1 MQSFSG
7 CGTFHSRSLRKER
20 QKLCKITTDSPD
32 AHYEHAVPAGKVVIL
47 RSRAFNSGT
56 RMGASEELLSTSEQA
71 AEHPS
76 QEPLPAAAESSAAP
90 SLRLALPEETVA
102 ELRRLI
108 EEHAIV
114 EVEVLERIRGGL
126 RVQYSTPDST
136 LPGFLPTSL
145 ATAKRYPME
154 QELRELVGQRFH
166 VVIHELRPQ
175 EDGTVTI
182 IFNRQRFLQDLA
194 LARLQEGQ
202 TVEGVIT
209 RLSTAGAFA
218 DVGGIEGFIP
228 NAELDHRRIHSAQA
242 VVKIGDRLPLKVLS
256 IDLAN
261 RRVKLSRKALLPSP
275 WEDAAQRYPVGSRVQ
290 GKVLRVT
297 PRAAIV
303 ELEDGI
309 EGLVPLSELSWT
321 RRPLHPAELL
331 HAGQEA
337 EFVVLELEP
346 ERQRLVLSLRRTQPN
361 PWEEA
366 AARYPVGSRIS
377 VQVRRVT
384 ETAAIVETA
393 EGIEGILPA
402 AELSWARTRP
412 APAALLSP
420 GQSLEVV
427 VLELLPQQQ
436 RLVVSLRQA
445 LPNPWTEAPQRY
457 PAGSRVQGTVLR
469 LTPRAAIVEVEPGI
483 EGIVPI
489 GELSWT
495 RRPTHPAELLSAGQS
510 AEFVVLQVDA
520 ERRYLL
526 LSLRQAQPNPWEQL
540 AEQLA
545 IGSEHEAVFVR
556 METAG
561 AIVRLPGDVDAFMP
575 RSSFRHLLRRTREP
589 WKEGDVL
596 RVRVESLV
604 PEESSAI
611 VLPAD
616 VAPANAAAPA
626 RTARRSPAPTPR
638 PTPLAAKGTSEA
650 PARSRSRAGS
660 TLGELLP
667 EEVRQ
672 RLLEQFK
679 PS

>member
-1 MQSFSG
+1 M
-7 CGTFHSRSLRKER
+7 LR
-20 QKLCKITTDSPD
+20 
-32 AHYEHAVPAGKVVIL
+32 HEHAVPAGKVVIL
-47 RSRAFNSGT
+47 RSRALNSGT
-56 RMGASEELLSTSEQA
+56 QMGASDELLSTSEQA
-71 AEHPS
+71 AEQPS
-76 QEPLPAAAESSAAP
+76 QLPLPPATAPSAAP
-90 SLRLALPEETVA
+90 LLRLSLPEETIA
-102 ELRRLI
+102 ELRHLI

-114 EVEVLERIRGGL
+114 EVEVRERIRGGL
-126 RVQYSTPDST
+126 LVQYSAGNST

-154 QELRELVGQRFH
+154 QELRELVGQRLH

-175 EDGTVTI
+175 EDGTVTL

-202 TVEGVIT
+202 TVEGTIT
-209 RLSTAGAFA
+209 RLSTTGAFA
-218 DVGGIEGFIP
+218 DIGGIEGFIP
-228 NAELDHRRIHSAQA
+228 NAELDHRRIHSPQA
-242 VVKIGDRLPLKVLS
+242 VVQIGDRLPLKVLS
-256 IDLAN
+256 IDVVN

-275 WEDAAQRYPVGSRVQ
+275 WEEAAQRYPVGSRVR

-303 ELEDGI
+303 ELDGSI

-331 HAGQEA
+331 SAGQEA

-346 ERQRLVLSLRRTQPN
+346 ERQRLLLSLRRTQPN

-377 VQVRRVT
+377 VQVRRIT

-402 AELSWARTRP
+402 TELSWARIRP
-412 APAALLSP
+412 APASLLSP

-427 VLELLPQQQ
+427 VLEVLPQQQ
-436 RLVVSLRQA
+436 RLVVSLRRA
-445 LPNPWTEAPQRY
+445 LPNPWEEAPQRY
-457 PAGSRVQGTVLR
+457 SVGSRVHGTIQR

-483 EGIVPI
+483 EGVVPL

-520 ERRYLL
+520 ERQYLL

-589 WKEGDVL
+589 WKEGEVL

-604 PEESSAI
+604 PEENSVI

-616 VAPANAAAPA
+616 VAPAKAVAPA
-626 RTARRSPAPTPR
+626 RTARQSPAPAPR
-638 PTPLAAKGTSEA
+638 PAPSPAKGASEA
-650 PARSRSRAGS
+650 PTRSRSRGGL
-660 TLGELLP
+660 TLGELLS

>member
-1 MQSFSG
+1 M
-7 CGTFHSRSLRKER
+7 LR
-20 QKLCKITTDSPD
+20 
-32 AHYEHAVPAGKVVIL
+32 YEHAVPAGKVVIL
-47 RSRAFNSGT
+47 RSRAFNNGT
-56 RMGASEELLSTSEQA
+56 RMGASEELLPTSEQA
-71 AEHPS
+71 AEQPS
-76 QEPLPAAAESSAAP
+76 QLPLPPATVPSAAP
-90 SLRLALPEETVA
+90 LLRLSLPEETIA
-102 ELRRLI
+102 ELRHLI

-114 EVEVLERIRGGL
+114 EVEVRERIRGGL
-126 RVQYSTPDST
+126 LVQYSAGNST

-145 ATAKRYPME
+145 ATAKRHPLE
-154 QELRELVGQRFH
+154 QELRELVGQRLH
-166 VVIHELRPQ
+166 VVVHELRPQ
-175 EDGTVTI
+175 EDGTVTL

-202 TVEGVIT
+202 TVEGTIT
-209 RLSTAGAFA
+209 RLSITGAFA
-218 DVGGIEGFIP
+218 DIGGIEGFIP
-228 NAELDHRRIHSAQA
+228 NSELDHRRIRSAQA
-242 VVKIGDRLPLKVLS
+242 VVQIGDRLPLKVLS

-275 WEDAAQRYPVGSRVQ
+275 WEEAAQRYPVGSRVR

-297 PRAAIV
+297 PRAALV
-303 ELEDGI
+303 ELDSGI
-309 EGLVPLSELSWT
+309 EGIVPLSELSWT

-346 ERQRLVLSLRRTQPN
+346 ERQRLLLSLRRTQPN

-377 VQVRRVT
+377 VQVRRVM

-402 AELSWARTRP
+402 AELSWARIRP

-420 GQSLEVV
+420 GQSVEVV
-427 VLELLPQQQ
+427 VVEVLPQQQ
-436 RLVVSLRQA
+436 RLVVSLRRA
-445 LPNPWTEAPQRY
+445 LPNPWEEAPQRY
-457 PAGSRVQGTVLR
+457 PVGSRVRGTIQR

-483 EGIVPI
+483 EGIVPL

-495 RRPTHPAELLSAGQS
+495 RRPTHPAELLSAGQN

-520 ERRYLL
+520 QRQHLL

-604 PEESSAI
+604 PEESSII

-616 VAPANAAAPA
+616 VAPTKAAAPM
-626 RTARRSPAPTPR
+626 RTARQSPASAPR
-638 PTPLAAKGTSEA
+638 PAPSAAKRASEA
-650 PARSRSRAGS
+650 PTRSRSRGGL
-660 TLGELLP
+660 TLGELLS

>member
-1 MQSFSG
+1 M
-7 CGTFHSRSLRKER
+7 LR
-20 QKLCKITTDSPD
+20 
-32 AHYEHAVPAGKVVIL
+32 YEHAVPAGKVVIL
-47 RSRAFNSGT
+47 CSRALNSGT
-56 RMGASEELLSTSEQA
+56 QMGASDELLSTSEQA
-71 AEHPS
+71 AEQPS
-76 QEPLPAAAESSAAP
+76 QLSLPPATAPSAAP
-90 SLRLALPEETVA
+90 LLRLSLPEETIA
-102 ELRRLI
+102 ELRHLI

-114 EVEVLERIRGGL
+114 EVEVRERIRGGL
-126 RVQYSTPDST
+126 LVQYSAGNST

-154 QELRELVGQRFH
+154 QELRELVGQRLH

-175 EDGTVTI
+175 EDGTVTL

-194 LARLQEGQ
+194 LARLQEEQ
-202 TVEGVIT
+202 TVEGTIT
-209 RLSTAGAFA
+209 RLSTTGAFA
-218 DVGGIEGFIP
+218 DIGGIEGFIP
-228 NAELDHRRIHSAQA
+228 NAELDHRRIHSPQA
-242 VVKIGDRLPLKVLS
+242 VVQIGDRLPLKVLS
-256 IDLAN
+256 IDVAN

-275 WEDAAQRYPVGSRVQ
+275 WEEAAQRYPVGSRVR

-303 ELEDGI
+303 ELDGGI

-331 HAGQEA
+331 SAGQEA

-346 ERQRLVLSLRRTQPN
+346 ERQRLLLSLRRTQPN

-377 VQVRRVT
+377 VQVRRIT

-402 AELSWARTRP
+402 TELSWARIRP
-412 APAALLSP
+412 APASLLSP

-427 VLELLPQQQ
+427 VLEVLPQQQ
-436 RLVVSLRQA
+436 RLVVSLRRA
-445 LPNPWTEAPQRY
+445 LPNPWEEAPQRY
-457 PAGSRVQGTVLR
+457 SVGSRVHGTIQR

-483 EGIVPI
+483 EGVVPL

-520 ERRYLL
+520 ERQYLL

-589 WKEGDVL
+589 WKEGEVL

-604 PEESSAI
+604 PEENSVI

-616 VAPANAAAPA
+616 VAPAKAVSSA
-626 RTARRSPAPTPR
+626 RTARQSPAPAPR
-638 PTPLAAKGTSEA
+638 PAPSPAKGASEA
-650 PARSRSRAGS
+650 RTRSRSRGGL
-660 TLGELLP
+660 TLGELLS